1 MITSNYLKTILS
13 YCPETGVFTW
23 LVTRRSHAGKV
34 KPGAIATNVSVHG
47 YARIGIDGKRYPAH
61 RLAWLY
67 MYGKWPAN
75 QIDHINRNRLDNRI
89 TNLREA
95 TSAENLQ
102 NLSLNVKNKSG
113 VKGVSWD
120 KERSKWF
127 AKITHKYKQIPLG
140 RFDNIKDAENA
151 YAEAKQRFHTFEP
164 NV

>member
-1 MITSNYLKTILS
+1 MITSNHLKTILS

-47 YARIGIDGKRYPAH
+47 YARIGIDGERYPAH

-67 MYGKWPAN
+67 VYGRWPTK

-89 TNLREA
+89 VNLREA
-95 TSAENLQ
+95 TDAENRQ
-102 NLSLNVKNKSG
+102 NMSLSVTNKSG

-120 KERSKWF
+120 KQRKKWY
-127 AKITHKYKQIPLG
+127 AKITHNYKQISLG
-140 RFDNIKDAENA
+140 MFDDIKDAANA
-151 YAEAKQRFHTFEP
+151 YAEEKQRLHTFEP
-164 NV
+164 SA